1 MPHLLRRSLLSL
13 SLSLSWDER
22 GRAGVLWARAK
33 TTSWGEVPGHKSCHL
48 LTEISFYVLSRLNY
62 DQFDFTEVLKQNS
75 LGTYLGNCQS
85 AVFHFP
91 RGVESAH
98 PECQISLLSVV
109 IPPFADPRSKIK
121 LNAGAA

>member
-13 SLSLSWDER
+13 SLSWDERER

-62 DQFDFTEVLKQNS
+62 DKFDFTEVLKQNS
-75 LGTYLGNCQS
+75 LGTYLGTVKAQ
-85 AVFHFP
+85 FFIFP
-91 RGVESAH
+91 EALRALIQNVKF
-98 PECQISLLSVV
+98 
-109 IPPFADPRSKIK
+109 PFSPFFPW
-121 LNAGAA
+121 